1 MAATTAGTARVAS
14 AQQQLRDFH
23 RAFELALDEYQ
34 PPRHLLAL
42 RKRLI
47 REESEEVG
55 AEFDEALYKKYLSD
69 DLRVKLTKELA
80 DLAYVVYGAAV
91 SFGIDLD
98 MAIDVVHESN
108 MSKLGEDG
116 KPIKD
121 EGGKAL
127 KGPNYRPPDARR
139 LARAA
144 GVAIEG
150 EADDG
155 VWLAP

>member
-1 MAATTAGTARVAS
+1 MAS

-23 RAFELALDEYQ
+23 RAFDLELDEYR
-34 PPRHLLAL
+34 PSRHLLAL

-47 REESEEVG
+47 REEAGEAAE
-55 AEFDEALYKKYLSD
+55 EFDEALFKKYLSEEV
-69 DLRVKLTKELA
+69 RVRLAKELA
-80 DLAYVVYGAAV
+80 DLAYVTYGAAV

-121 EGGKAL
+121 AGGKAL
-127 KGPNYRPPDARR
+127 KGPNYKPPDEER
-139 LARAA
+139 LAKAA

-150 EADDG
+150 EADEG
-155 VWLAP
+155 TWLAP